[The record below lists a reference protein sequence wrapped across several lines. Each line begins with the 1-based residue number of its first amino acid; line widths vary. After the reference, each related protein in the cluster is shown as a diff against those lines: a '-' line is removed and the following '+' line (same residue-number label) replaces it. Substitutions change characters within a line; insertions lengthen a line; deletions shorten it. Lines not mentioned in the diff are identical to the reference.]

1 MAFGTV
7 KIDEKEFNFRSSAA
21 TELFYKQVFGDKEM
35 PYEKF
40 AAILRKRVTQLTQI
54 PEMLD
59 FFAQLPE
66 YEKELFVNKKS
77 KTNLENAPVV
87 LKEATDRLRA
97 LPEWTAL
104 AHTGGMPGKARRWG
118 HAGEWITGTAPA
130 GEVPPLP
137 FPG

>member
-1 MAFGTV
+1 MT
-7 KIDEKEFNFRSSAA
+7 ETEF
-21 TELFYKQVFGDKEM
+21 TEVAMPYYKQVFGDKEM

-97 LPEWTAL
+97 LPDWTADAIHDCL
-104 AHTGGMPGKARRWG
+104 INMAAENGLKNGTVMWPVRIAAAGREETMRRLEIG
-118 HAGEWITGTAPA
+118 LEK
-130 GEVPPLP
+130 
-137 FPG
+137 F